1 MDERAWDLTILPLK
15 FTWQPTTDELNY
27 LRQLV
32 SLRIQRQQAIETEQ
46 YDSSRPS
53 MIVDQFLFQGD
64 VKHAS
69 NEGLLEELNIQSI
82 VNMSDCQLDPTIVNQ
97 RHVLWINI
105 EDDVYTDIDQYFETT
120 NKFLRSCQADQ
131 KNVLVHCQMGVSRS
145 SAIVL
150 AYLMKYYQYSLAE
163 AYDYLIQRR
172 PIVEPNIGFLLQLIR
187 YEQTLRTIDSVRQ
200 ESTITTNKD
209 SKFIELQTT
218 TKSRNSWQFFNK
230 LCCFR

>member
-1 MDERAWDLTILPLK
+1 MAMLENTRSLHLPFFYYHVLSPFLLIKVHNHSRLRNYIGELALRNEKQICVIKMDERAWSLNILPLK

-32 SLRIQRQQAIETEQ
+32 LIRMQCQLAIQTEQ

-53 MIVDQFLFQGD
+53 MIIDQFLYQGD

-82 VNMSDCQLDPTIVNQ
+82 VNMNDCQLDPTIVNQ

-105 EDDVYTDIDQYFETT
+105 EDDIYTDIDQYFETT
-120 NKFLRSCQADQ
+120 NKFLQSSKTKQ

-145 SAIVL
+145 STIVL
-150 AYLMKYYQYSLAE
+150 AYLMK
-163 AYDYLIQRR
+163 
-172 PIVEPNIGFLLQLIR
+172 
-187 YEQTLRTIDSVRQ
+187 
-200 ESTITTNKD
+200 
-209 SKFIELQTT
+209 
-218 TKSRNSWQFFNK
+218 
-230 LCCFR
+230 